1 MTHRFGR
8 KEPHLGGV
16 SHDVRTEALDT
27 GRNKIVLLELR
38 NVGDR
43 AHGLAQHPCP
53 WDGSF

>member
-1 MTHRFGR
+1 MTHRFSR